1 MKYDGL
7 DPEDLALRTRTPG
20 LVVLAE
26 VTSALDVLH
35 GLAAEGARA
44 GTAVLA
50 AVQTRGRGR
59 QGRSWHSPAGQGIW
73 LAYLVRPPAPLETG
87 VLALRVGLAV
97 AATLEQL
104 GARPRVKW
112 PNDVLLDG
120 RKVAGILC
128 EARGMPGEPG
138 WVAVGIGMNVHG
150 PLPAELAQSAVALD
164 ETVPVTRVTV
174 LERLLPLLN
183 GLALSSRLDPA
194 EQRVYAALDWLR
206 GRQLRAPA
214 AGVARGIDADG
225 ALLVETSAG
234 PRRVVAGSVELENAE
249 RKLQSDVGNGK
260 RETGNDPR
268 ASHPPP
274 ATNR

>member
-7 DPEDLALRTRTPG
+7 DPRDLSRRTQTPG
-20 LVVLAE
+20 LVVLAQ

-35 GLAAEGARA
+35 ELAAEGARA

-50 AVQTRGRGR
+50 DVQTRGRGR

-73 LAYLVRPPAPLETG
+73 LTYLVRPPGPLETG

-97 AATLEQL
+97 AASLERL
-104 GARPRVKW
+104 GCRPRVKW

-128 EARGMPGEPG
+128 EARSMPGEPG

-150 PLPAELAQSAVALD
+150 PLPDELAQSAVALD
-164 ETVPVTRVTV
+164 EVVPVTRIAV
-174 LERLLPLLN
+174 LERLLPLLHD
-183 GLALSSRLDPA
+183 LALSPRLD
-194 EQRVYAALDWLR
+194 ETERRVYAVLDWLS
-206 GRQLRAPA
+206 GRKLRAPA

-225 ALLVETSAG
+225 ALLVATSEG
-234 PRRVVAGSVELENAE
+234 QRRIVAGSVELQNEE
-249 RKLQSDVGNGK
+249 GRM
-260 RETGNDPR
+260 
-268 ASHPPP
+268 
-274 ATNR
+274 

>member
-1 MKYDGL
+1 MTYDGL
-7 DPEDLALRTRTPG
+7 SPDDLARRTRTPG

-35 GLAAEGARA
+35 ELAAQGARA
-44 GTAVLA
+44 GAAVLA
-50 AVQTRGRGR
+50 DVQTRGRGR

-73 LAYLVRPPAPLETG
+73 LAYLVRPPVPLETG

-97 AATLEQL
+97 AAALERL
-104 GARPRVKW
+104 GAEPRVKW

-128 EARGMPGEPG
+128 EARAMPGEPG

-150 PLPAELAQSAVALD
+150 PLPAELSSSAVALD
-164 ETVPVTRVTV
+164 EIVPATRVAV
-174 LERLLPLLN
+174 LERLLPLLD
-183 GLALSSRLDPA
+183 GLALSPRLDEA
-194 EQRVYAALDWLR
+194 ERSVYAALDWLN

-225 ALLVETSAG
+225 ALLVETRAG
-234 PRRVVAGSVELENAE
+234 PRRVVAGSVELE
-249 RKLQSDVGNGK
+249 
-260 RETGNDPR
+260 
-268 ASHPPP
+268 
-274 ATNR
+274 